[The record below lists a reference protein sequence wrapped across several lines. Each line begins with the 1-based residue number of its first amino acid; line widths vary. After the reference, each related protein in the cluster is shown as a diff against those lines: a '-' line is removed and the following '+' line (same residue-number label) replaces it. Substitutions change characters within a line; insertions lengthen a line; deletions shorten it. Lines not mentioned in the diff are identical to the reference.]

1 MYNRNSI
8 YLCKNGQR
16 TNKDQIMVAP
26 PPLQWTMIGR
36 KKGRKNEEGG
46 RRRDDVCLLRGEWV
60 TAAKSEYEMQCRFL
74 LDVVV

>member
-1 MYNRNSI
+1 
-8 YLCKNGQR
+8 
-16 TNKDQIMVAP
+16 
-26 PPLQWTMIGR
+26 MIGR
-36 KKGRKNEEGG
+36 KKGRKEERKKGRKEERTKREGG